1 MPTTTRPEAS
11 RTARRTSTHL
21 TGMMPRRS
29 LTHAYVTGVLTTIRS
44 GGPARHSPRWAPVPG
59 KVCHGN
65 DTRCR

>member
-21 TGMMPRRS
+21 TGMMLRRS

-44 GGPARHSPRWAPVPG
+44 GSPARHSLRWAPVFG
-59 KVCHGN
+59 EVCDGN
-65 DTRCR
+65 DTWCR